1 MMQSYG
7 DFLPIPRK
15 LPNYSRSCMDKLQ
28 TSGQIGEIVPIP
40 VQKQS
45 KTYMNVTQAQ
55 VVIPPRTKHTMSG
68 VECGVVCA
76 GTWWSLKSLSKPCNS
91 RNYFL
96 SYHYDIKFMRF
107 YKKVW
112 GITESLVRAYYVK
125 AKISIQKSSKT
136 CSHIY
141 LKLSKYIQSIT
152 FYYNWQ
158 IFSILHWVIL
168 CIKVSLSITFYE
180 IL

>member
-68 VECGVVCA
+68 VECG
-76 GTWWSLKSLSKPCNS
+76 S
-91 RNYFL
+91 R
-96 SYHYDIKFMRF
+96 
-107 YKKVW
+107 
-112 GITESLVRAYYVK
+112 VRW
-125 AKISIQKSSKT
+125 
-136 CSHIY
+136 HM
-141 LKLSKYIQSIT
+141 
-152 FYYNWQ
+152 
-158 IFSILHWVIL
+158 VIL
-168 CIKVSLSITFYE
+168 KIFVKTLQLSELFPILSLWYQIYE